1 MVFTRTYTYSFEEFK
16 NKDLI
21 KELNRVENL
30 LNHIKKHKRLYSK
43 LVMIT
48 AMMLM
53 SGYINPAL
61 AYAADV
67 DYAIKRIDTLGN
79 QLLKLARTIGS
90 WTVLLV
96 TTKDC
101 IAQALNGD
109 RKGVGGSVTKG
120 IMIMAVIYFLPE
132 LFDMMESIVE
142 TDAISK

>member
-1 MVFTRTYTYSFEEFK
+1 MKFTRTYTYSFEEFK

-43 LVMIT
+43 LVMVT

-61 AYAADV
+61 TYAADV

-109 RKGVGGSVTKG
+109 RKGIGGSVTKG

>member
-1 MVFTRTYTYSFEEFK
+1 MKFTRTYTYSFEEFK

-79 QLLKLARTIGS
+79 QLLKLARIIKS
-90 WTVLLV
+90 SSSSRLE
-96 TTKDC
+96 K
-101 IAQALNGD
+101 
-109 RKGVGGSVTKG
+109 
-120 IMIMAVIYFLPE
+120 F
-132 LFDMMESIVE
+132 
-142 TDAISK
+142 